1 MITAEDA
8 LQNIKDSDIEP
19 GALWEKWEGLYQSLD
34 RYAKTIKRAEER
46 GLAPT
51 TVLQGV
57 ERAAELVREFKEQ
70 II

>member
-1 MITAEDA
+1 MITTEDA
-8 LQNIKDSDIEP
+8 LQNIKDSDIDP

-34 RYAKTIKRAEER
+34 RYAKTIKRAEEM

-57 ERAAELVREFKEQ
+57 ERAAELVREFKKE
-70 II
+70 I